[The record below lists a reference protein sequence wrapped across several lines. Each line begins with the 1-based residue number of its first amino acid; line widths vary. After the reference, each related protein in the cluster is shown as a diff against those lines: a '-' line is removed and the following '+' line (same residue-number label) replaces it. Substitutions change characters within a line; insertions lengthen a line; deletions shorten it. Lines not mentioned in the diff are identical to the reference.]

1 MLNEQQYI
9 ALIKQYEDDY
19 MNFMG
24 IDSFP
29 KYRLELYEVKIEE
42 TDKAGFG
49 IVAQALYDSK
59 TGQHTLRICANL
71 EVKEYIVFHELTH
84 MLDAEMYG
92 KTPEDYMCLS
102 GYTEYHA
109 SQVELMVLLGAKDI
123 YSTNFSF
130 SVDDQIKTFPSKM
143 SIAEYLHSRH
153 QLVEELFSR
162 AEFPL
167 DIEMLK
173 SAVAI
178 LYNYF
183 GLRSICKMNAI
194 DFTERVNNTAII
206 AKIPSG
212 TFFIV
217 NTFMDGWFNNEKVK
231 LSFGPYSQIMIPLI
245 NEYKLA

>member
-1 MLNEQQYI
+1 MTSENQI
-9 ALIKQYEDDY
+9 KRLIQNYEMEY
-19 MNFMG
+19 RNFM
-24 IDSFP
+24 
-29 KYRLELYEVKIEE
+29 KIESLPNYKLE
-42 TDKAGFG
+42 FFYLNVDDAEKKGWAAC
-49 IVAQALYDSK
+49 AQYRYDFK
-59 TGQHTLRICANL
+59 THEHILSICL
-71 EVKEYIVFHELTH
+71 DLVLVKYIVFHELTH

-92 KTPEDYMCLS
+92 KTPEDYMYLS

-162 AEFPL
+162 SEFPL

-206 AKIPSG
+206 TKIPSG

-231 LSFGPYSQIMIPLI
+231 LSFGPYSQIIIPLI